1 MFLNHTIITFPSIP
15 LLTRDAHKLRGY
27 FGNLFKEKS
36 PLLHNHFE
44 DGSARYAY
52 PLVQYKV
59 INKVPMLVGLNEGAE
74 LMTELFLKIREIV
87 VDGTDYPVLS
97 KNITQRS
104 FDLSNFKDLHDYR
117 FETLWMALNQK
128 NFESFMRSNAEV
140 RDEILKNI
148 LTGNMISFY
157 KGINFTVE
165 EKILNRIQVSE
176 HQTNFKN
183 ISMLAFK
190 GNFTT
195 NAPLPDYI
203 GLGKAVSRGFGTI
216 INFTTL

>member
-1 MFLNHTIITFPSIP
+1 MQLTITTISFSEIS

-36 PLLHNHFE
+36 PLLHNHFQ
-44 DGSARYAY
+44 DGSTRYAY

-59 INKVPMLVGLNEGAE
+59 INQVPMLVGLNEGAE

-87 VDGTDYPVLS
+87 VDDTAYPVLS
-97 KNITQRS
+97 KNISQRS
-104 FDLSNFKDLHDYR
+104 FDLSNFNELHDYR

-128 NFESFMRSNAEV
+128 NFELFEKSNHEKRSEL
-140 RDEILKNI
+140 LKSI
-148 LTGNMISFY
+148 LTANMISFY
-157 KGINFTVE
+157 KGINFTVQ
-165 EKILNRIQVSE
+165 EKILNKLHVTE

-183 ISMLAFK
+183 IQMLAFN

-216 INFTTL
+216 YANK